1 MPFTNQQV
9 ETSWQAEIV
18 NSFFFF
24 LGKADLATHRD
35 GNDSFGPVL
44 SSQRAIKQAP
54 TSSLVNGIIILHSR
68 RYVGVFC
75 IDIQSRSNIDFVDH
89 SILTELLSKGYRTC
103 NFVI

>member
-1 MPFTNQQV
+1 M
-9 ETSWQAEIV
+9 
-18 NSFFFF
+18 
-24 LGKADLATHRD
+24 
-35 GNDSFGPVL
+35 L

-89 SILTELLSKGYRTC
+89 SILTELYPKAIEH
-103 NFVI
+103 VILLFDPECVTVAEKTHLRKRNVTESSRPQYPASCHVPTS